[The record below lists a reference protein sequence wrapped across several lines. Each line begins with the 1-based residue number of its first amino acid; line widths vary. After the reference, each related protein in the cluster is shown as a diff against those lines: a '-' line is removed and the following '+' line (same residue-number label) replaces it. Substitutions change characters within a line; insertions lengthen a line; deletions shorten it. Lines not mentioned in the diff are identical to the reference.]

1 MTGPDYD
8 SINDKVLQT
17 AQNALTHAP
26 DAWLPNMAMA
36 YYLSSNDVQRFE
48 AANRFYE
55 KARLGNPNN
64 GELLQAQGNALLISG
79 HGHAAVRA
87 FEESYRRDP
96 RSFNS
101 VIGAAQGA
109 AVNGD
114 RERARA
120 LIAEFVAFDPN
131 STYLQLW
138 AGLLHHWLNDWDSAL
153 DALARAVAL
162 DPNNVGAKS
171 MLGMLFTVLGDANT
185 AEHWLSKQL
194 RWTRTMKIPLC
205 SVRTCSRPPG
215 VSTTASPT
223 ASRDM
228 RAKLIRGYSLGVRA
242 KLAWEAEEYQAAGQY
257 HREQRD
263 YLLAFVRE
271 SNETGKIQMQFWS
284 SWAILVAAQSSA
296 VLGDRE
302 QSRALFQAVV
312 EYYDRQPPVVNLF
325 PDLQLGIAHAGLGN
339 KAAAIEY
346 FDAAQRNG
354 ARFFLLDHMDVTTG
368 RYDIWGM
375 HRDIAF
381 QEIVARERRENAE
394 LSKGA
399 RQRHPDLFPPGS

>member
-8 SINDKVLQT
+8 SINDKVLQA

-120 LIAEFVAFDPN
+120 LIAEFVAFAPN

-138 AGLLHHWLNDWDSAL
+138 AGLLPHWLNDWDSAL

-171 MLGMLFTVLGDANT
+171 MLGMLFTVLSDANT
-185 AEHWLSKQL
+185 AEHWVEQAAALDPDNEDTALQRADMLTAAGRFHDSIAHGESWYA
-194 RWTRTMKIPLC
+194 RH
-205 SVRTCSRPPG
+205 PG
-215 VSTTASPT
+215 SA
-223 ASRDM
+223 

-242 KLAWEAEEYQAAGQY
+242 KLAWEAEEYQAAGQH

-284 SWAILVAAQSSA
+284 NWAILVAAQSSA

-346 FDAAQRNG
+346 FDAA
-354 ARFFLLDHMDVTTG
+354 
-368 RYDIWGM
+368 
-375 HRDIAF
+375 
-381 QEIVARERRENAE
+381 
-394 LSKGA
+394 
-399 RQRHPDLFPPGS
+399 

>member
-162 DPNNVGAKS
+162 DLNNVGAKS
-171 MLGMLFTVLGDANT
+171 MLGTLFTVLGDANT
-185 AEHWLSKQL
+185 AEHW
-194 RWTRTMKIPLC
+194 
-205 SVRTCSRPPG
+205 V
-215 VSTTASPT
+215 
-223 ASRDM
+223 
-228 RAKLIRGYSLGVRA
+228 
-242 KLAWEAEEYQAAGQY
+242 EQAAALDPDN
-257 HREQRD
+257 EDTALQRAD
-263 YLLAFVRE
+263 ML
-271 SNETGKIQMQFWS
+271 T
-284 SWAILVAAQSSA
+284 AAGRFHDS
-296 VLGDRE
+296 
-302 QSRALFQAVV
+302 
-312 EYYDRQPPVVNLF
+312 
-325 PDLQLGIAHAGLGN
+325 IAHG
-339 KAAAIEY
+339 E
-346 FDAAQRNG
+346 
-354 ARFFLLDHMDVTTG
+354 
-368 RYDIWGM
+368 
-375 HRDIAF
+375 
-381 QEIVARERRENAE
+381 
-394 LSKGA
+394 S
-399 RQRHPDLFPPGS
+399 